1 MDPSVNA
8 GRLDS
13 AASLFASGIVEKAW
27 TSNATEVAARN
38 KRSNM
43 FAICGAWADE
53 WGVGR
58 RVGCGQM
65 SGAWGDDDGGVGRR
79 VVRRDPEPDGRTLGS
94 WVYV

>member
-1 MDPSVNA
+1 
-8 GRLDS
+8 
-13 AASLFASGIVEKAW
+13 
-27 TSNATEVAARN
+27 
-38 KRSNM
+38 M

-79 VVRRDPEPDGRTLGS
+79 VVRRDPDSGCQGAWRRDLTTNLEPTGTFLGFLGL
-94 WVYV
+94 